1 MTKSILTDDLDYCI
15 ICGRPRTDIHHVIN
29 GTANRKKSEAFG
41 LIIPLCRKHHEMIHT
56 NQVIDILW
64 KQKAQIQFEKLYGHD
79 MWMETFHK
87 NYLWKEQMTQ
97 QERVL
102 NHLKKYDSLSQLEA
116 TEKYRITRLSAIIKN
131 LRDHGYTI
139 ITDMKRGKNRYG
151 ERINYGEYRLI
162 EDGDY
167 IEKD

>member
-1 MTKSILTDDLDYCI
+1 
-15 ICGRPRTDIHHVIN
+15 
-29 GTANRKKSEAFG
+29 
-41 LIIPLCRKHHEMIHT
+41 
-56 NQVIDILW
+56 
-64 KQKAQIQFEKLYGHD
+64 
-79 MWMETFHK
+79 
-87 NYLWKEQMTQ
+87 MTQ

-131 LRDHGYTI
+131 LIDHGYTI

-167 IEKD
+167 IAKD